1 MHTQGAILN
10 SYIDCMAAY
19 IINMLRLF
27 FLATCGDFLS
37 YLSKMSVSTMHD
49 KLCRVVVQVGQM
61 ALENLFSTT
70 FL

>member
-19 IINMLRLF
+19 INMHRLF

-61 ALENLFSTT
+61 ALESLFSTT

>member
-10 SYIDCMAAY
+10 SFIDCMAAY
-19 IINMLRLF
+19 INMLQLF
-27 FLATCGDFLS
+27 FLAMCGDFLS